1 MVVNGERG
9 EAFTMERVVCQGCLR
24 TPYLYLFITDVMGYM
39 VLDPSYEIEGLILL
53 DGRQVWD
60 QMFAND
66 TILFLKGTI
75 NNLQKSFQVFQT
87 FCHASGGKF
96 NWHKSCAIWASKK
109 PREWSWGNDKGLV
122 WLATNKVTKYLGF
135 PINYNMP
142 QKEKDNKVL

>member
-9 EAFTMERVVCQGCLR
+9 EAFTMERAIHQGCLL

-75 NNLQKSFQVFQT
+75 NNL
-87 FCHASGGKF
+87 
-96 NWHKSCAIWASKK
+96 
-109 PREWSWGNDKGLV
+109 
-122 WLATNKVTKYLGF
+122 
-135 PINYNMP
+135 
-142 QKEKDNKVL
+142 

>member
-9 EAFTMERVVCQGCLR
+9 EAFTMERAICQGCLL
-24 TPYLYLFITDVMGYM
+24 TPYLYLFITNVMGYM

-75 NNLQKSFQVFQT
+75 NNL
-87 FCHASGGKF
+87 
-96 NWHKSCAIWASKK
+96 
-109 PREWSWGNDKGLV
+109 
-122 WLATNKVTKYLGF
+122 
-135 PINYNMP
+135 
-142 QKEKDNKVL
+142 